1 MFVFSPV
8 LSKVCGV
15 GRSPITLW
23 GLTSP
28 SCCGD
33 VWLLL
38 VLGDA
43 RCGGGQVLLGFQ
55 HNIISFLGLISVTR
69 SPAMKG

>member
-1 MFVFSPV
+1 MFVFNPV

-15 GRSPITLW
+15 GRSPITLQ

-43 RCGGGQVLLGFQ
+43 SCGGGQVLLGFQ